1 MIMAMTMAMTI
12 IIATTTKNSRYT
24 LEPVKIDPH
33 ARVKSSN

>member
-1 MIMAMTMAMTI
+1 MIMTMTMTMTI
-12 IIATTTKNSRYT
+12 IIATATKNSRYT

>member
-1 MIMAMTMAMTI
+1 MIMIMTMTMTI
-12 IIATTTKNSRYT
+12 IIATATKNSRYT